1 MSCTEQIHCK
11 LIGQSESSKCTGQV
25 ISIGDALVNSV
36 HSQMTYR
43 THQQES
49 QQNGT
54 KTWDKTQTWTDKN
67 GSDRMDLQLHIQ
79 DINIQMGPQG
89 AGQTN
94 IKQTNRNQIFTD
106 PSVHISLQS
115 PIQRRN
121 CTTIS
126 IEFQNRKFSHS
137 NLHTFPRTSQPTT
150 GHKRYNVY
158 HIDEL

>member
-1 MSCTEQIHCK
+1 MTQTMWTTCELYRANPLQAHRPIRELQMYRPS
-11 LIGQSESSKCTGQV
+11 L
-25 ISIGDALVNSV
+25 SIGDALVNSV

-54 KTWDKTQTWTDKN
+54 KTWDKSQTWTDKN

-106 PSVHISLQS
+106 PSVHISL
-115 PIQRRN
+115 
-121 CTTIS
+121 
-126 IEFQNRKFSHS
+126 
-137 NLHTFPRTSQPTT
+137 HTREVF
-150 GHKRYNVY
+150 
-158 HIDEL
+158 